1 MSDHHAAVAKELA
14 DKAIGF
20 DADRN
25 YHQARLGWQKA
36 SDYADLHLVGADIY
50 YWIKS
55 GYGAAL
61 FEDGDHERSI
71 EVSKLA
77 LDWCLKINQPLP
89 SLTIAK
95 AHLKLGDPRSAVA
108 HVREAYRLIGDD
120 VFDQLDPAD
129 REAMRRD
136 SRIG

>member
-1 MSDHHAAVAKELA
+1 MSDHHTAVAKELA

-25 YHQARLGWQKA
+25 YREARLSWQKA
-36 SDYADLHLVGADIY
+36 SDYADLHLAGADIY

-61 FEDGDHERSI
+61 LEDGDYERSI

-77 LDWCLKINQPLP
+77 LDWCRKFAQPLP

-95 AHLKLGDPRSAVA
+95 ASLKLGDRKNALI
-108 HVREAYRLIGDD
+108 HVRAAHRLIGDG

-129 REAMRRD
+129 REMMRRD
-136 SRIG
+136 SRTG